1 MEKIKIFKSNVA
13 WGFVLWLVGW
23 ILGVVLF
30 MTPLKPIMGWV
41 ITPIGTA
48 ITLWVLFK
56 KINREKYMC
65 YFGVAVIWTVMAI
78 VLDYLFNVLL
88 FGIGASYYKLDIY
101 IYYALTFILP
111 LLVGA
116 YKMRKPKVQ

>member
-1 MEKIKIFKSNVA
+1 MTKIQILKSNLI
-13 WGFVLWLVGW
+13 WGFVLWLIGW

-30 MTPLKPIMGWV
+30 MTPLKLVMGWV
-41 ITPIGTA
+41 ITPIGFL
-48 ITLWVLFK
+48 ITLWVLIK
-56 KINREKYMC
+56 KINREKYLC

-101 IYYALTFILP
+101 IYYALTFIMP
-111 LLVGA
+111 LVVGA
-116 YKMRKPKVQ
+116 FKIRKLKV

>member
-1 MEKIKIFKSNVA
+1 MEKLQILKSNLA
-13 WGFVLWLVGW
+13 WGFILWLIGW
-23 ILGVVLF
+23 VLGVVLF
-30 MTPLKPIMGWV
+30 MTPLKPIMAWV
-41 ITPIGTA
+41 ISPIGII

-78 VLDYLFNVLL
+78 VLDCLFNVLL
-88 FGIGASYYKLDIY
+88 FNIGASYYKLDIY

-111 LLVGA
+111 LIVGA
-116 YKMRKPKVQ
+116 YKLRKQKV